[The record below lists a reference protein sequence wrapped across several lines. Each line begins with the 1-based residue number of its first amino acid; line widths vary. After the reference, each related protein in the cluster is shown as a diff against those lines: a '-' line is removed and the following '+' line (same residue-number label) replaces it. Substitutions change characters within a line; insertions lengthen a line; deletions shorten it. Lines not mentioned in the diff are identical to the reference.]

1 MGIKLYGKYSIK
13 IPGNI
18 QSLFKLTD
26 EEKEIY
32 RNEIFPENIRRAFY
46 LSLVAIFVSIIHIVL
61 FASKLKVVSG
71 IELQWVNSII
81 YTHLSLFAVST
92 FSAIFLYISAYR
104 LKKNSLSVR
113 VYTHV
118 LLSFI
123 LFLGS
128 VLTAFDQRVTPAIT
142 PFINATIL
150 ISLLFQ
156 IRPKISVI
164 YYTVSYI
171 VYYFAISQTQLK
183 QEILISNLVNGITI
197 TVIGLSLSVILWRL
211 KLTRILQREQIRKQN
226 KALFESNAE
235 KDKFFSII
243 AHDLK
248 NPFNSILGFSNLI
261 IEQLKVKNYNSIDT
275 YAKIINQ
282 STNSA
287 LDLLMNLM
295 DWTRAHTGRMEFI
308 PGNIDL
314 NKFIIETEYLFAAT
328 LKQKNI
334 SLKNDIPENTVVY
347 ADENMIRTI
356 LRNLI
361 SNAIKFTHTE
371 GQIAIEVLK
380 NQQECLI
387 SVKDN
392 GVGITRESLD
402 SLFRIDQNKSTKG
415 TQNETGTGLGLIL
428 CKELIEK
435 HNGKI
440 WVESEPGKGSTF
452 YFSIP
457 NITRS
462 DKQQQL

>member
-1 MGIKLYGKYSIK
+1 METRQFKENSLIFYSK
-13 IPGNI
+13 I
-18 QSLFKLTD
+18 QSLFKLTK
-26 EEKEIY
+26 EENEIY
-32 RNEIFPENIRRAFY
+32 SGEIFSENIRKAFY
-46 LSLVAIFVSIIHIVL
+46 LSLAAIFVSLIHIAL
-61 FASKLKVVSG
+61 FASKLQVVSG

-92 FSAIFLYISAYR
+92 FSAIFLYFSVFH
-104 LKKNSLSVR
+104 LKKNRKSAGI
-113 VYTHV
+113 YTHA
-118 LLSFI
+118 LLLFI

-156 IRPKISVI
+156 IRPSMSVI
-164 YYTVSYI
+164 YYSVSYF

-197 TVIGLSLSVILWRL
+197 TVIGMSLSVILWRL
-211 KLTRILQREQIRKQN
+211 KLTRILQREQIKKQN
-226 KALFESNAE
+226 KALFDSNAE

-261 IEQLKVKNYNSIDT
+261 IEQLKVKNYDAIDM

-295 DWTRAHTGRMEFI
+295 DWTRAHTGRMEFN

-314 NKFIIETEYLFAAT
+314 NRFIIETEYLFAAT

-334 SLKNDIPENTVVY
+334 SLKHNIPEKTVVY

-361 SNAIKFTHTE
+361 SNAIKFTHPE
-371 GQIAIEVLK
+371 GQIVLDVIQ
-380 NQQECLI
+380 NQNECLI
-387 SVKDN
+387 TVKDS
-392 GVGITRESLD
+392 GVGIPKESLD
-402 SLFRIDQNKSTKG
+402 MLFRLDQNKSTKG

-435 HNGKI
+435 HNGRI

-452 YFSIP
+452 HISIP
-457 NITRS
+457 GIAQI
-462 DKQQQL
+462 KE

>member
-1 MGIKLYGKYSIK
+1 MAVNRFNNNLK

-18 QSLFKLTD
+18 QSLFKLSG

-32 RNEIFPENIRRAFY
+32 KNEIFPENIRRAFY
-46 LSLVAIFVSIIHIVL
+46 LSLVAIPVSIIHIVL

-71 IELQWVNSII
+71 IGLQWVNSII

-92 FSAIFLYISAYR
+92 FSAIFLYISVYH

-118 LLSFI
+118 LLLFI
-123 LFLGS
+123 LLLGS
-128 VLTAFDQRVTPAIT
+128 VLTAFDQHVTPAIT

-156 IRPKISVI
+156 LRPTLSVI
-164 YYTVSYI
+164 YYTISYI
-171 VYYFAISQTQLK
+171 AYYFAISQTQLK

-211 KLTRILQREQIRKQN
+211 KVTRILQREQIRKQN

-248 NPFNSILGFSNLI
+248 NPFNSILGFSDLI
-261 IEQLKVKNYNSIDT
+261 LEQIKLKNYDAIDT
-275 YAKIINQ
+275 YAQIINQ
-282 STNSA
+282 STKSA

-295 DWTRAHTGRMEFI
+295 EWTRAHTGRMEFN
-308 PGNIDL
+308 PVDIDL
-314 NKFIIETEYLFAAT
+314 NKFIVETEYLFAAT

-334 SLKNDIPENTVVY
+334 SLKHNIPEKTVVF

-356 LRNLI
+356 LRNVI
-361 SNAIKFTHTE
+361 SNAIKFTHPE
-371 GQIAIEVLK
+371 GQIALEVLK

-387 SVKDN
+387 SIKDN
-392 GVGITRESLD
+392 GVGITRDSLD

-415 TQNETGTGLGLIL
+415 TLNESGTGLGLLL

-457 NITRS
+457 NINRS

>member
-1 MGIKLYGKYSIK
+1 MGTKLFNKNSIK
-13 IPGNI
+13 IPVSI
-18 QSLFKLTD
+18 QSLFKLSD

-32 RNEIFPENIRRAFY
+32 SNEIFPENIRRAFY

-61 FASKLKVVSG
+61 FASKLKIVTG
-71 IELQWVNSII
+71 IERQWVYSII
-81 YTHLSLFAVST
+81 YTHLSLFTVST
-92 FSAIFLYISAYR
+92 FSAIFLYISVYR
-104 LKKNSLSVR
+104 MKKTSQTAK
-113 VYTHV
+113 VYTHA
-118 LLSFI
+118 LLLFI

-128 VLTAFDQRVTPAIT
+128 VLAAFDQRVTPAIT

-156 IRPKISVI
+156 IKPKISVI

-197 TVIGLSLSVILWRL
+197 TVIGFCLSVILWRL

-248 NPFNSILGFSNLI
+248 NPFNSILGFSDLI
-261 IEQLKVKNYNSIDT
+261 IEQLKVKNYDSIDM

-295 DWTRAHTGRMEFI
+295 DWTRAHTGRMEFN
-308 PGNIDL
+308 PENIDL
-314 NKFIIETEYLFAAT
+314 NRLLMESEYLFAAT

-334 SLKNDIPENTVVY
+334 SLKHNIPENTVVF

-361 SNAIKFTHTE
+361 SNAIKFTHPE
-371 GQIAIEVLK
+371 GQIALDVLR
-380 NQQECLI
+380 NQHECLI

-392 GVGITRESLD
+392 GVGISKESLD
-402 SLFRIDQNKSTKG
+402 MLFRLDQNKSTKG
-415 TQNETGTGLGLIL
+415 TQDETGTGLGLIL

-440 WVESEPGKGSTF
+440 WVESEPDKGSVF
-452 YFSIP
+452 YFTIP
-457 NITRS
+457 NVS
-462 DKQQQL
+462 PDLKEL